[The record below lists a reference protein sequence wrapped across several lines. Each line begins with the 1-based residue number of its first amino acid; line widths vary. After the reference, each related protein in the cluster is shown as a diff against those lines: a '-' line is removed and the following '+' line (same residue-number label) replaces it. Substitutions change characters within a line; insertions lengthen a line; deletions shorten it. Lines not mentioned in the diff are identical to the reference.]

1 MRNTYNVVSGLY
13 DDFPAF
19 WATILSI
26 FVVVLALAVVFG
38 MMCFQSWLVMLLWN
52 WVMVSVFDLP
62 VISFWIAFGLRW
74 LGHLLF
80 TSNVNFSSSN
90 KD

>member
-1 MRNTYNVVSGLY
+1 MRKTYNTVRALY
-13 DDFPAF
+13 DDFPIF
-19 WATILSI
+19 WASILAI
-26 FVVVLALAVVFG
+26 FVVVISLGALFG

-80 TSNVNFSSSN
+80 TARVSIPSFS
-90 KD
+90 DD